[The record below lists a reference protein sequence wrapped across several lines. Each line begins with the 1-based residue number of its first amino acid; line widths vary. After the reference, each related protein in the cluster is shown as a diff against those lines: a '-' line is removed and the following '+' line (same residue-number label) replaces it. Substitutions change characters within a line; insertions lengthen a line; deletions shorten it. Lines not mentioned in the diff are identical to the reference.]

1 MATVHQI
8 QCPGH
13 PEAARCS
20 EETKCATVKRKE
32 KRKGKLTYRHIYQM
46 SVEMTETGHG
56 AKSGF
61 FCSISRAFFEAKCEP
76 RLTSISEGWI

>member
-1 MATVHQI
+1 MGWDEGSKGRYDPREQIATVHQI

-32 KRKGKLTYRHIYQM
+32 EKKGEISTYTHV
-46 SVEMTETGHG
+46 SNEHG
-56 AKSGF
+56 DDRNTAQGTL
-61 FCSISRAFFEAKCEP
+61 
-76 RLTSISEGWI
+76 RLP